1 MSRQLNPYLGFDD
14 TAREAMTFYQSVLGG
29 TLEVMT
35 FGDYGTEGDAARL
48 VMHAQL
54 ATDDGFV
61 LMASDRT
68 PEMGGVTHG
77 DQTHLCLNGDDTR
90 PAAPLVGGA
99 GCGRRGAHA
108 AGEADVGRRVRRPH
122 RPLRAAVDVQHR
134 RHPRRVLSLSAAG
147 PALRR

>member
-77 DQTHLCLNGDDTR
+77 DQTHLCLNGDDTDQLHR
-90 PAAPLVGGA
+90 WWEALAVGAEVHMPLEKQMWGDEYGDLTDRFGQRWMFNIGA
-99 GCGRRGAHA
+99 TPDG
-108 AGEADVGRRVRRPH
+108 
-122 RPLRAAVDVQHR
+122 
-134 RHPRRVLSLSAAG
+134 S
-147 PALRR
+147 